1 MQTKKAIDKV
11 APSLSKIEESL
22 NQILEA
28 PFHVR
33 TDMVNVMK
41 NHLDDIRIALA
52 NHDEEVLH
60 LDDLVTLSHNTGAKF
75 SELFK
80 EYKPIVTSDT
90 LYRKIKQQSWLQNQ

>member
-1 MQTKKAIDKV
+1 MQTKKAIDKI

-33 TDMVNVMK
+33 TDMVNIMK
-41 NHLDDIRIALA
+41 GHLDNIRIVLA

-60 LDDLVTLSHNTGAKF
+60 LDDLVALSYSQGVKF

-80 EYKPIVTSDT
+80 EYEQIVTSDT
-90 LYRKIKQQSWLQNQ
+90 LYRKIK